1 MLAGATLT
9 AAPAAN
15 AQSAAG
21 ARRVV
26 IPVRCDTTQL
36 LSAVIQA
43 NAAGT
48 ATIRLARNCTYLT
61 SAPLAFAGANITLLG
76 GPSTA
81 IKADPAAAVFGPIL
95 TVATGAKLRVQG
107 IFIIGGNNVGSGG
120 GIANA
125 GNLTLNFV
133 TITGN
138 SAPDAG
144 GLFNSGRALIVHS
157 VIKANTA
164 SAGDGAGGGIY
175 NQTGG
180 TLTVFETLVA
190 GNHASDS
197 GGGILTNNGASTSI
211 IQSTIEKNT
220 AATGGGIQNF
230 GTTSLDRTL
239 VQQNKAGPGLTTGG
253 GIFNAGVVG
262 SVTLRRSIVRRNAPT
277 NCSPLGT
284 IPGCLG

>member
-9 AAPAAN
+9 AAPSAAN

-26 IPVRCDTTQL
+26 IPVTCDSTQL
-36 LSAVIQA
+36 SSAVTQA
-43 NAAGT
+43 NIAGT

-61 SAPLAFAGANITLLG
+61 NATLLFAGPNITLLG

-81 IKADPAAAVFGPIL
+81 IKADPAQPAFGPIL
-95 TVATGAKLRVQG
+95 FVGTGARLRVQG
-107 IFIIGGNNVGSGG
+107 IFIIGGSGGAGG
-120 GIANA
+120 GITNV

-138 SAPDAG
+138 EALSGG
-144 GLFNSGRALIVHS
+144 GLFNNGRALIVHS
-157 VIKANTA
+157 VIKANTVTN
-164 SAGDGAGGGIY
+164 GGGGIF
-175 NQTGG
+175 NTIGG
-180 TLTVFETLVA
+180 TLTVLETLIA
-190 GNHASDS
+190 GNHADIVA
-197 GGGILTNNGASTSI
+197 GGIGTNTGASTSI

-220 AATGGGIQNF
+220 TAQGGGIANF

-239 VQQNKAGPGLTTGG
+239 VQQNKANPGLVTGG
-253 GIFNAGVVG
+253 GIFNNVG
-262 SVTLRRSIVRRNAPT
+262 ASVTLRRSLVRRNAPT
-277 NCSPLGT
+277 NCSPVGT